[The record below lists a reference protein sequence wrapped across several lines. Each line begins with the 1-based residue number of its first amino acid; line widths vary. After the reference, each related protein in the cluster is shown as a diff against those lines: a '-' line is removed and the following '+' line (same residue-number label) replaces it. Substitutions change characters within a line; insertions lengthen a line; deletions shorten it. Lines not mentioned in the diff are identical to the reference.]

1 MLAGLQ
7 DISKKARTL
16 FRGYT
21 VVGIG
26 AAVEPP
32 ASSIAALPLKD

>member
-7 DISKKARTL
+7 DISEEACTL
-16 FRGYT
+16 FRRDT
-21 VVGIG
+21 IIGIG

-32 ASSIAALPLKD
+32 AGSIATLSLKD